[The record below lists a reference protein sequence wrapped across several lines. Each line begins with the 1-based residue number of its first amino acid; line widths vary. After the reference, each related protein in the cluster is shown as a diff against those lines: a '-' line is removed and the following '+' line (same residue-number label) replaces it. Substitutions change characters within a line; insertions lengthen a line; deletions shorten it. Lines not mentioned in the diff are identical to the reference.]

1 MDDVVCTDR
10 DYLAIFTQPARGEWG
25 IQMDPPESSELTDE
39 EHNLISDILI
49 EGERLRRGEIPRPDL
64 DAKIDEWFREIDRRI
79 PEPYASDYNK
89 YLHAFDRA
97 QFRASSS
104 PENYQT
110 AKELP

>member
-1 MDDVVCTDR
+1 MDNVVCTDL
-10 DYLAIFTQPARGEWG
+10 YHLESFAQPARGEWG
-25 IQMDPPESSELTDE
+25 TRIYPPESNELTDE
-39 EHNLISDILI
+39 GHNLIREIQI

-64 DAKIDEWFREIDRRI
+64 DAKIDEWFREIDRLI